1 MTLTDMQQEAW
12 DLAED
17 KGLHSDLA
25 TMEPRQTTMIRLAL
39 MHTEVT
45 EALNE
50 LTEPLLT
57 LIHLLTLHRQISQAT
72 QVVKR
77 RGVTED
83 SLLALAD
90 ELADI
95 VIRTGDLAGCL
106 GIDLD
111 AAVTA
116 KMAVN
121 RGRPYKFGTPEEG
134 TTHE

>member
-12 DLAED
+12 RLAED

-77 RGVTED
+77 RGVTGD

-95 VIRTGDLAGCL
+95 IIRTGDLAGCL

-121 RGRPYKFGTPEEG
+121 RQRPYKFGTPDEG
-134 TTHE
+134 TPHE

>member
-1 MTLTDMQQEAW
+1 MTLTEIQQEAW
-12 DLAED
+12 SLAET
-17 KGLHSDLA
+17 KGLHQDLDPL
-25 TMEPRQTTMIRLAL
+25 EPRQTTMIRLAL

-57 LIHLLTLHRQISQAT
+57 LIHLLTLHQQISQAT

-77 RGVTED
+77 RGVTPETTV
-83 SLLALAD
+83 ALAA

-95 VIRTGDLAGCL
+95 VIRTADLAGCL

-111 AAVTA
+111 TAVAA

-121 RGRPYKFGTPEEG
+121 RDRPFQFGTPQEG
-134 TTHE
+134 QRHE

>member
-12 DLAED
+12 RLAED
-17 KGLHSDLA
+17 KGLHSDLQHQ
-25 TMEPRQTTMIRLAL
+25 EPRHTTMVRLAL

-72 QVVKR
+72 QIVKR

-83 SLLALAD
+83 SRLALAD

-106 GIDLD
+106 DIDLD

-134 TTHE
+134 TPHE